1 MKRIAI
7 TLSPMILLAAVTLAQ
22 TAEKP
27 EVLDVWPGKPPGE
40 TKAIAEEK
48 MEESKGVKRISNVSK
63 PTLTIFRPA
72 KDKDSGAAVIVC
84 PGGGYNILAWDL
96 EGTEV
101 AEWLNS
107 IGVTGIVLK
116 YRVPRRPD
124 QPRFKPPVGAL
135 QDAQRALSMVR
146 GKAKEWKIHPKRI
159 GILGFSAG
167 GHLAAWAST
176 NFDKRAYEPMDDI
189 DKIDCRPDFAV
200 MIYPGGVVP
209 RGKEELAEEIR
220 VRKEC
225 PPMFFAHA
233 GNDGVTPEN
242 SVRMYLALK
251 RAGVPAELHVYATG
265 GHGFGLRLSD
275 KACSTWPKSCE
286 SWLRSQG
293 LLKSEKAASAANR

>member
-1 MKRIAI
+1 MSRIT
-7 TLSPMILLAAVTLAQ
+7 TLLTLLAMLSAAIPAR

-27 EVLDVWPGKPPGE
+27 VVVDVWPGKAPGE
-40 TKAIAEEK
+40 AKPIGEEK
-48 MEESKGVKRISNVSK
+48 MEDSKGVKRISNVSK
-63 PTLTIFRPA
+63 PTLTIYRPA
-72 KDKDSGAAVIVC
+72 KDKDTGAAVIVC

-107 IGVTGIVLK
+107 IGVTGLVLK

-124 QPRFKPPVGAL
+124 QPKDKPPLGAL
-135 QDAQRALSMVR
+135 QDAQRALSFVR
-146 GKAKEWKIHPKRI
+146 SKAKELKIDPKRI

-176 NFDKRAYEPMDDI
+176 SFDKRAYEAMDDL
-189 DKIDCRPDFAV
+189 DKVDCRPDFAV
-200 MIYPGGVVP
+200 LIYPGGVVP
-209 RGKEELAEEIR
+209 RGKQEMAEEIR

-265 GHGFGLRLSD
+265 GHGFGLRPS
-275 KACSTWPKSCE
+275 KNPCSTWPKSCE
-286 SWLRSQG
+286 AWLRSQG
-293 LLKSEKAASAANR
+293 LLKAEKAASAASR

>member
-1 MKRIAI
+1 MSRIT
-7 TLSPMILLAAVTLAQ
+7 TLLTLLAMLSAAIPAR

-27 EVLDVWPGKPPGE
+27 VVVDVWPGKAPGE
-40 TKAIAEEK
+40 AKPIGEEK
-48 MEESKGVKRISNVSK
+48 MEDSKGVKRISNVSK
-63 PTLTIFRPA
+63 PTLTIYRPA
-72 KDKDSGAAVIVC
+72 KDKDTGAAVIVC

-107 IGVTGIVLK
+107 IGVTGLVLK

-124 QPRFKPPVGAL
+124 QPKDKPPLGAL
-135 QDAQRALSMVR
+135 QDAQRALSFVR
-146 GKAKEWKIHPKRI
+146 SKAKELNIDPKRI

-176 NFDKRAYEPMDDI
+176 SFDKRAYEAMDDL
-189 DKIDCRPDFAV
+189 DKVDCRPDFAV
-200 MIYPGGVVP
+200 LIYPGGVVP
-209 RGKEELAEEIR
+209 RGKQEMAEEIR

-265 GHGFGLRLSD
+265 GHGFGLRPS
-275 KACSTWPKSCE
+275 KNPCSTWPKSCE
-286 SWLRSQG
+286 AWLRSQG
-293 LLKSEKAASAANR
+293 LLKAEKAASAASR